1 MKVEIRQLLPLDVL
15 ALDQQP
21 NVEGQ
26 FGIYEPVK
34 NIRHGIELQA
44 MGPAWSAIAEDGEVL
59 CCAGFG
65 QIFPDVQATAWA
77 IFSRKFAE
85 SVRAQVTVIQFM
97 REQIAAGP
105 WQRIEALCRD
115 SYPAEGRWLER
126 VGFERRVLLRKWGP
140 HSEDYWLFERV
151 S

>member
-1 MKVEIRQLLPLDVL
+1 MRVEIRQLQLLDVL

-26 FGIYEPVK
+26 FGIYEPIK

-44 MGPAWSAIAEDGEVL
+44 MGPAWSAIGEDGSVL

-65 QIFPDVQATAWA
+65 HVFADVQASAWA
-77 IFSRKFAE
+77 MFSRQFAG
-85 SVRAQVTVIQFM
+85 SVRAQAAVMQFM
-97 REQIAAGP
+97 RAQICASP
-105 WQRIEALCRD
+105 FCRIEALCRD
-115 SYPAEGRWLER
+115 AYPAEGRWLER

>member
-1 MKVEIRQLLPLDVL
+1 MTVEIRPLLPLDVL

-34 NIRHGIELQA
+34 NIRHGLELQA
-44 MGPAWSAIAEDGEVL
+44 MGPAWSAIGADGSVL

-65 QIFPDVQATAWA
+65 QVFADVQASAWA
-77 IFSRKFAE
+77 LFSRQFVQSA
-85 SVRAQVTVIQFM
+85 RAQATVMRFM
-97 REQIAAGP
+97 RAQICAAP
-105 WQRIEALCRD
+105 FRRIEALCRD
-115 SYPAEGRWLER
+115 ACPAEGRWLER
-126 VGFERRVLLRKWGP
+126 VGFSRVAMLRAWGP
-140 HSEDYWLFERV
+140 QSENYWLFERV